1 VTTSDLIGHTLTT
14 FDIDSDGCHVQL
26 NFVCQD
32 QTRGSLRLPT
42 ECLKQLVMTLPRMM
56 TQALQVKYSDK
67 SLRLVY
73 PVEEMRIEQS
83 VESTAM
89 IVTLVTHDGFDVSF
103 GFTTKQ
109 LKDLGV
115 FAATTEQMA
124 YLDLGLDCERR
135 KNHN

>member
-1 VTTSDLIGHTLTT
+1 VTTNDLVGQALTT
-14 FDIDSDGCHVQL
+14 FDVASDGRHFQV

-32 QTRGSLRLPT
+32 YTRGSLRLPT
-42 ECLKQLVMTLPRMM
+42 ECLKQLVMTLPRLM
-56 TQALQVKYSDK
+56 TQALQARYGDE

-83 VESTAM
+83 SDSTAI

-103 GFTTKQ
+103 RFTPKQ

-115 FAATTEQMA
+115 CAAATEQMS
-124 YLDLGLDCERR
+124 GLHRGRDCEGSQ
-135 KNHN
+135 NHN